1 MAKFKH
7 KKSLGQ
13 NFLKDENVLR
23 KIKDSI
29 QVSEDDLILEIGP
42 GQGAL
47 TKYLI
52 EYGCEVICF
61 EIDKRVEP
69 YLEKYKNGSLEIIFD
84 DFLNV
89 DILNIVKNYHYKN
102 LYVVANLP
110 YYITTPIITKLI
122 ESKLNIQEM
131 VLMVQNEVADR
142 FTAKPGC
149 KDYGSITVYLNYF
162 YDIEKL
168 FFVKRTSFSPAPNVD
183 SAVIKF
189 KKKVQP
195 YKVKDEALFF
205 KLIRDAFQFKR
216 KNIKNN
222 LKNYDLNLVEQVLLK
237 SGYNLSTRAEQLP
250 IEIFVEI
257 ANLLNY

>member
-1 MAKFKH
+1 MDKFKH

-52 EYGCEVICF
+52 EYGCKVICF
-61 EIDKRVEP
+61 EIDKRVAP

-102 LYVVANLP
+102 LYVV
-110 YYITTPIITKLI
+110 
-122 ESKLNIQEM
+122 
-131 VLMVQNEVADR
+131 
-142 FTAKPGC
+142 
-149 KDYGSITVYLNYF
+149 
-162 YDIEKL
+162 
-168 FFVKRTSFSPAPNVD
+168 
-183 SAVIKF
+183 VI
-189 KKKVQP
+189 
-195 YKVKDEALFF
+195 
-205 KLIRDAFQFKR
+205 
-216 KNIKNN
+216 
-222 LKNYDLNLVEQVLLK
+222 
-237 SGYNLSTRAEQLP
+237 
-250 IEIFVEI
+250 
-257 ANLLNY
+257 